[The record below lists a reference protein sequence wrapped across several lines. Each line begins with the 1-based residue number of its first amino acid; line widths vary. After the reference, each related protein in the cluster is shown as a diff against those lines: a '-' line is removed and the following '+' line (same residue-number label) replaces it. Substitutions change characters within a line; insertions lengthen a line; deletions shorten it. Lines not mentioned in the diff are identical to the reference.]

1 MKLKNSID
9 IFFLRTLLQNSLI
22 HYKGN
27 EDELT
32 FNQSIYS
39 KEIKELQEINKKT
52 FEWFTESYD
61 TIEFEVVESKVD
73 IDDPEIIELKLDK
86 FKEYITSSLLYIKM
100 LIEKNDS
107 NCTLYQKIKAI
118 SKMLL
123 NKSEAEQYNSP
134 NGWGTYPNALKFL
147 ILFCQECVENGDFW
161 VAIDR

>member
-107 NCTLYQKIKAI
+107 NCTLYQKIIKESSNFI
-118 SKMLL
+118 LELL
-123 NKSEAEQYNSP
+123 NFQNNENLY
-134 NGWGTYPNALKFL
+134 
-147 ILFCQECVENGDFW
+147 ILLRVSDDFNF
-161 VAIDR
+161 DEEDDLYLFD